1 MALSSSEK
9 KEIEG
14 IIRKEI
20 KSFMGNSTI
29 RQFEDKF
36 MDKIQK
42 EIKRGRLESGVK
54 DITQKMFSEFY
65 QLMWNNRAQLGQKLK
80 NT

>member
-1 MALSSSEK
+1 MALSSTEK
-9 KEIEG
+9 KEIEN

-29 RQFEDKF
+29 KQFEDKF

-65 QLMWNNRAQLGQKLK
+65 QLMWSNRTQLGQKLK

>member
-65 QLMWNNRAQLGQKLK
+65 QLMWSNRTKLG
-80 NT
+80 

>member
-1 MALSSSEK
+1 MALSSPEK
-9 KEIEG
+9 KEIEN

-29 RQFEDKF
+29 KQFEDKF

-65 QLMWNNRAQLGQKLK
+65 QLMWSNRTQLGQKLK
-80 NT
+80 NA

>member
-1 MALSSSEK
+1 MALSSTEK
-9 KEIEG
+9 KEIEN

-29 RQFEDKF
+29 KQFEDKF

-65 QLMWNNRAQLGQKLK
+65 QLMWSNRTKLGQKLK

>member
-20 KSFMGNSTI
+20 KSFMGNNTI

-65 QLMWNNRAQLGQKLK
+65 QLMWNNRTQLGQKLK

>member
-65 QLMWNNRAQLGQKLK
+65 QLMWNNRTQLGQKLK

>member
-1 MALSSSEK
+1 
-9 KEIEG
+9 
-14 IIRKEI
+14 
-20 KSFMGNSTI
+20 
-29 RQFEDKF
+29 

-65 QLMWNNRAQLGQKLK
+65 QLMWSNRAQIEQKLK
-80 NT
+80 NA